1 MSMMT
6 GSGEKG
12 ALLAMS
18 ARVKVYVYATD
29 PVSATGVA
37 GELRQRPEVLVV
49 DEAEFDNAQ
58 VAVVVADEVDP
69 ATVRTVRAIQRDGCH
84 RVVMVV
90 TRLDDTSLLA
100 AVEAGACGILRRSEA
115 IADRIVESVL
125 TAAKGD
131 GSVPPDLLGRLLD
144 QMSRLQRQVLA
155 PRGLSLSGF
164 TDREVEVL
172 RLLSEGWDTNEIAA
186 KLAYSE
192 RTVKNVIHDITSRLQ
207 LRNRSHAVAYAVRQ
221 GLI

>member
-1 MSMMT
+1 MFGHT
-6 GSGEKG
+6 EKG
-12 ALLAMS
+12 ATLS
-18 ARVKVYVYATD
+18 TSGRVKVYVYATD

-49 DEAEFDNAQ
+49 EEAEFDDAR
-58 VAVVVADEVDP
+58 VAVVVADEVDQP
-69 ATVRTVRAIQRDGCH
+69 TVRAVRAIQRDGCH

-90 TRLDDTSLLA
+90 TRLDDASLLA

-115 IADRIVESVL
+115 VADRIVESVL

-164 TDREVEVL
+164 TDRELDVL
-172 RLLSEGWDTNEIAA
+172 RLLSEGWDTNEIAGR
-186 KLAYSE
+186 LSYSE
-192 RTVKNVIHDITSRLQ
+192 RTVKNVIHDITARLH

>member
-1 MSMMT
+1 V
-6 GSGEKG
+6 
-12 ALLAMS
+12 ANW
-18 ARVKVYVYATD
+18 RVRVYVHATD

-37 GELRQRPEVLVV
+37 GQLRQRPEVLVI
-49 DEAEFDNAQ
+49 DESEFDSAQ
-58 VAVVVADEVDP
+58 VAVVVADEIDD
-69 ATVRTVRAIQRDGCH
+69 TTIRTVRGIQRDGCR
-84 RVVMVV
+84 RVVVVV

-100 AVEAGACGILRRSEA
+100 AVEAGACGMLRRSEA
-115 IADRIVESVL
+115 DADRVVKAVL

-164 TDREVEVL
+164 TDREVDVL
-172 RLLSEGWDTNEIAA
+172 RLLGEGWDTAEIAS

-192 RTVKNVIHDITSRLQ
+192 RTVKNVIHDITARHQ

>member
-1 MSMMT
+1 VT
-6 GSGEKG
+6 SG
-12 ALLAMS
+12 
-18 ARVKVYVYATD
+18 RVKVYVHATD

-37 GELRQRPEVLVV
+37 GELRQQADVLVV
-49 DEAEFDNAQ
+49 DESEFERAE
-58 VAVVVADEVDP
+58 VAVVVTDEVDA
-69 ATVRTVRAIQRDGCH
+69 ATVRTVRAIQREGCR
-84 RVVMVV
+84 RVVMIV
-90 TRLDDTSLLA
+90 TRLDDASLLA
-100 AVEAGACGILRRSEA
+100 AVEAGSCGILRRSEA
-115 IADRIVESVL
+115 VADRVVDVVL
-125 TAAKGD
+125 TAARGD

-164 TDREVEVL
+164 TDREVDVL
-172 RLLSEGWDTNEIAA
+172 RLLGEGWDTAEIAT

-192 RTVKNVIHDITSRLQ
+192 RTVKNVIHDITTRHQ

>member
-1 MSMMT
+1 VAA
-6 GSGEKG
+6 SG
-12 ALLAMS
+12 
-18 ARVKVYVYATD
+18 RVKVYVHATD

-37 GELRQRPEVLVV
+37 GELRQRPEVHVV
-49 DEAEFDNAQ
+49 DDAEFDTAQ
-58 VAVVVADEVDP
+58 VAVVVADEVD
-69 ATVRTVRAIQRDGCH
+69 AGTVCTIRAIQRDGCH

-90 TRLDDTSLLA
+90 TRLDDAGLLA
-100 AVEAGACGILRRSEA
+100 AVEAGACGMLRRSDA
-115 IADRIVESVL
+115 VADRMVESVL
-125 TAAKGD
+125 TAARGD

-164 TDREVEVL
+164 TDREIDVL
-172 RLLSEGWDTNEIAA
+172 RLLGEGWDTAEIAG

-192 RTVKNVIHDITSRLQ
+192 RTVKNVIHDITARHQ

>member
-1 MSMMT
+1 
-6 GSGEKG
+6 
-12 ALLAMS
+12 
-18 ARVKVYVYATD
+18 
-29 PVSATGVA
+29 
-37 GELRQRPEVLVV
+37 
-49 DEAEFDNAQ
+49 
-58 VAVVVADEVDP
+58 
-69 ATVRTVRAIQRDGCH
+69 
-84 RVVMVV
+84 MVV
-90 TRLDDTSLLA
+90 TRLDDASLLA
-100 AVEAGACGILRRSEA
+100 AVEAGSCGILRRSEA
-115 IADRIVESVL
+115 VADRIVEAVL

-164 TDREVEVL
+164 TDREVDVL
-172 RLLSEGWDTNEIAA
+172 RLLSEGWDTAEIAS

-192 RTVKNVIHDITSRLQ
+192 RTVKNVIHDITARLQ